1 MEKLTSFLVFKVYI
15 ILKSNLSKMSMEHL
29 SQQRTNIQKEKGNP
43 EILVISRLFLP
54 KKAVIGEYLYN
65 RCVQDPEKVVVL
77 TSACYGDQVF
87 DESQEF
93 PVYRWPNCRYW
104 LGHFLG
110 SILQPT
116 IDLVASFVLAIKLYF
131 RYHYRYIEWGH
142 GYEFPALL
150 LLSYILPIRFFMY
163 LHGSDIIDTLHN
175 PIWRSLLK
183 LTLKRAEGIVCNSY
197 VTQDYLHKSFRLKTP
212 THVIQP
218 IVRPEKFGI
227 QKNQGNFDDLR
238 QRVREAYNIPE
249 TAIVILSVGRL
260 VKQKSFDRVIENL
273 PLLLTI
279 GLDVYYIL
287 CGQGPCETALKKL
300 AQRLRVDKRVHLTGY
315 VPDEELAG
323 YYAACDL
330 FAMLTCL
337 DTQEYIQ
344 GFGVVYLEANYFGKP
359 VIASR
364 LGSVID
370 IVRHEENGIL
380 VNPKSGYEV
389 FQAFK
394 RLCNDQHLREKLGRK
409 GKQLARRKTLY
420 RSLYLPEPIPNGV
433 LN

>member
-1 MEKLTSFLVFKVYI
+1 
-15 ILKSNLSKMSMEHL
+15 MEHI
-29 SQQRTNIQKEKGNP
+29 SQLRTKIRQERANP
-43 EILVISRLFLP
+43 DILVISHLFLP

-65 RCVQDPEKVVVL
+65 RCVQDPERVVVL
-77 TSACYGDQVF
+77 TSACSGDQVF
-87 DESQEF
+87 DDAQKF
-93 PVYRWPNCRYW
+93 PVYRWINCRYW
-104 LGHFLG
+104 LGNFLG
-110 SILQPT
+110 SLLQPT
-116 IDLVASFVLAIKLYF
+116 IDLVCSFVLAIKLYF

-142 GYEFPALL
+142 GYDFPALL

-163 LHGSDIIDTLHN
+163 LQGRDILESLNN

-197 VTQDYLHKSFRLKTP
+197 VTQDYLHKTFRLTTP

-227 QKNQGNFDDLR
+227 QKNQANFDDLR

-260 VKQKSFDRVIENL
+260 VKEKSFHRVIENL

-287 CGQGPCETALKKL
+287 CGQGPCEPALKKL
-300 AQRLRVDKRVHLTGY
+300 AQRLRVDKRVHLTGHI
-315 VPDEELAG
+315 PDDELAG

-330 FAMLTCL
+330 FAMLTSSDPKEC
-337 DTQEYIQ
+337 IQ
-344 GFGVVYLEANYFGKP
+344 GFGIVYLEANYFGKP

-420 RSLYLPEPIPNGV
+420 RSLYLSEPIPNGV

>member
-1 MEKLTSFLVFKVYI
+1 
-15 ILKSNLSKMSMEHL
+15 MEHI
-29 SQQRTNIQKEKGNP
+29 SQLRTKITEERANP
-43 EILVISRLFLP
+43 DILVISHLFLP

-65 RCVQDPEKVVVL
+65 RCVQDPERVVVL

-87 DESQEF
+87 DNAQEF
-93 PVYRWPNCRYW
+93 PVYRWINCRYW
-104 LGHFLG
+104 LGNFLG
-110 SILQPT
+110 SLLQPT
-116 IDLVASFVLAIKLYF
+116 IDLVCSFVLAIKLYF

-142 GYEFPALL
+142 GCDFPALL

-163 LHGSDIIDTLHN
+163 LQGRDILESLNN

-197 VTQDYLHKSFRLKTP
+197 VTQDYLHKTFRLTTP

-227 QKNQGNFDDLR
+227 HKNQANFDDLR

-249 TAIVILSVGRL
+249 TGIVILSVGRL
-260 VKQKSFDRVIENL
+260 VKEKSFDRVIENL

-287 CGQGPCETALKKL
+287 CGEGPCEPALKKL
-300 AQRLRVDKRVHLTGY
+300 AQRLRVDKRVHLTGHI
-315 VPDEELAG
+315 PDDELAG

-330 FAMLTCL
+330 FAMLTSSDPKEC
-337 DTQEYIQ
+337 IQ
-344 GFGVVYLEANYFGKP
+344 GFGIVYLEANYFGKP

-420 RSLYLPEPIPNGV
+420 RSLYLSEPIPNGV